1 MVSCLTNLARQHL
14 RTRFNSRSSHKL
26 VTSNFSVLPPL
37 FNLLQDRFA
46 MNYIFAFALG
56 IGFAA
61 GLRSLTPPAVVAWA
75 AHIGWLN
82 LNNSPL
88 AFMGSIITAVIFS
101 ILALFELFADLQPTT
116 PKRTAPFP
124 LVARILTGG
133 LCGACLSAASSQ
145 PLIIGAILGGVGG
158 VIGAFAGYEIRRRL
172 VTVLNTKDIFVA
184 LLEDFV
190 TIGLACFLVS
200 R

>member
-1 MVSCLTNLARQHL
+1 
-14 RTRFNSRSSHKL
+14 
-26 VTSNFSVLPPL
+26 
-37 FNLLQDRFA
+37 

-56 IGFAA
+56 LGFVA
-61 GLRSLTPPAVVAWA
+61 GLRSFTPPAVVAWA

-101 ILALFELFADLQPTT
+101 LLALFELFLDLQPST

-133 LCGACLSAASSQ
+133 LCVACLCAASNQ
-145 PLIIGAILGGVGG
+145 WLIIGAILGAVGG

-172 VTVLNTKDIFVA
+172 VAALNIKDISVA
-184 LLEDFV
+184 LPEDLV
-190 TIGLACFLVS
+190 TIGLASFFVS